1 MKMSSPRTGAGSFH
15 LTEAEDRFRAA
26 QQSLFAETGTQANSL
41 FVTIAEP
48 PMRVHVLE
56 AGSGQ
61 PVLMIHG
68 GNSVAAAWEPL
79 LSLLQSHFHLYAP
92 DRPGCGLTEKIDYR
106 RVAFREHAVA
116 FVRSVMD
123 SLGLE
128 RADLVGNSMGGY
140 WALVFALAHP
150 DRVNR
155 LALVGEPAGS
165 TQRLTWFHRLTA
177 TPGLNRLL
185 YATILKTRR
194 EQARKRL
201 GRLVAHP
208 VRASETFLDVTYT
221 GAVLPG
227 AKLAWLSMLER
238 VAPPFRPNEL
248 TYALRNELRHLR
260 RPVLLIWGD
269 HDFFSPS
276 WGQELCQ
283 HLPEARLEIVSD
295 AGHFPWV
302 DEPEHVAELLR
313 DFLGTAQLASAS
325 K

>member
-1 MKMSSPRTGAGSFH
+1 MKMSSPKTSIDSHRM
-15 LTEAEDRFRAA
+15 TEAEDRFWAA
-26 QQSLFAETGTQANSL
+26 QERLFAQTGTQASSR
-41 FVTIAEP
+41 FVAIAEP
-48 PMRVHVLE
+48 AMRVHVLE

-79 LSLLQSHFHLYAP
+79 LSLLQPHFHLYAP

-106 RVAFREHAVA
+106 RVAFREHAVT
-116 FVRSVMD
+116 FVRSIMD
-123 SLGLE
+123 AVDLE
-128 RADLVGNSMGGY
+128 RASLIGNSMGGY

-150 DRVNR
+150 DRVDR

-165 TQRLTWFHRLTA
+165 TEKLTWFHRLTA

-185 YATILKTRR
+185 YATILKARR
-194 EQARKRL
+194 EQTRERL

-208 VRASETFLDVTYT
+208 ERVSEAFLDVTYA

-227 AKLAWLSMLER
+227 ARLAWLSMLER

-248 TYALRNELRHLR
+248 TYALRDELRHLR
-260 RPVLLIWGD
+260 CPVLLIWGD
-269 HDFFSPS
+269 HDFFAPS
-276 WGQELCQ
+276 WGEELCRYI
-283 HLPEARLEIVSD
+283 PEAHLEVVAD

-302 DEPEHVAELLR
+302 DDPKRVATLLR
-313 DFLGTAQLASAS
+313 DFLGTGQLP
-325 K
+325 

>member
-1 MKMSSPRTGAGSFH
+1 M
-15 LTEAEDRFRAA
+15 TEAEDRFREA
-26 QQSLFAETGTQANSL
+26 QERLFAQTGTRANSR
-41 FVTIAEP
+41 FVTIPEP
-48 PMRVHVLE
+48 AMRVHVLE
-56 AGSGQ
+56 AGSGH

-79 LSLLQSHFHLYAP
+79 LSLLQPHFHLYAP

-123 SLGLE
+123 VLGLE
-128 RADLVGNSMGGY
+128 RASLMGNSMGGY
-140 WALVFALAHP
+140 WALVFALANP
-150 DRVNR
+150 DRVDR

-165 TQRLTWFHRLTA
+165 TEKLTRFHRLTA

-185 YATILKTRR
+185 YATILKARR
-194 EQARKRL
+194 EEARERL

-208 VRASETFLDVTYT
+208 ERVSEAFLDVAYA

-227 AKLAWLSMLER
+227 ARLAWLSMLER

-248 TYALRNELRHLR
+248 TYALREELRTLR
-260 RPVLLIWGD
+260 CPVLLIWGD
-269 HDFFSPS
+269 HDFFAPS
-276 WGQELCQ
+276 WGEELCRYI
-283 HLPEARLEIVSD
+283 PEAHLEVVVG

-302 DEPEHVAELLR
+302 DEPEHVAVLTR
-313 DFLGTAQLASAS
+313 NFLDTR
-325 K
+325 

>member
-1 MKMSSPRTGAGSFH
+1 MSSPKTSIDSHRT
-15 LTEAEDRFRAA
+15 TEAEVRFRAT
-26 QQSLFAETGTQANSL
+26 QRRLFAQTGTRANSR
-41 FVTIAEP
+41 FVAIAEP
-48 PMRVHVLE
+48 AMQVHVLE

-79 LSLLQSHFHLYAP
+79 LSLLQPHFHLYAP

-116 FVRSVMD
+116 FVRSIMD
-123 SLGLE
+123 ALGLE
-128 RADLVGNSMGGY
+128 RANLVGNSMGGH

-150 DRVNR
+150 DRVDR

-165 TQRLTWFHRLTA
+165 TEKLTWFHRLTA

-185 YATILKTRR
+185 YATILKARR
-194 EQARKRL
+194 EQARERL

-208 VRASETFLDVTYT
+208 ERVSEAFLDVAYA

-227 AKLAWLSMLER
+227 ARLAWLSMLER

-248 TYALRNELRHLR
+248 TYALRDELRTLR
-260 RPVLLIWGD
+260 CPVLLIWGD
-269 HDFFSPS
+269 HDFFAPS
-276 WGQELCQ
+276 WGEELCRYI
-283 HLPEARLEIVSD
+283 PEAHLEVVAD

-302 DEPEHVAELLR
+302 DDPKRVATLLR
-313 DFLGTAQLASAS
+313 DFLGTGQLP
-325 K
+325 

>member
-1 MKMSSPRTGAGSFH
+1 MKMSSPKTSFDSH
-15 LTEAEDRFRAA
+15 RMTEAEDRFREA
-26 QQSLFAETGTQANSL
+26 QERLFAQTGTRANSR

-48 PMRVHVLE
+48 AMRVHVLE
-56 AGSGQ
+56 AGSGE

-79 LSLLQSHFHLYAP
+79 FSLLQPHFHLYAP

-116 FVRSVMD
+116 YVRSVMD
-123 SLGLE
+123 VLGLE
-128 RADLVGNSMGGY
+128 RASFVGNSMGGY

-150 DRVNR
+150 DRVDR

-165 TQRLTWFHRLTA
+165 TEKLTWFHRLTA

-185 YATILKTRR
+185 YATVLRARR
-194 EQARKRL
+194 EQTRERL

-208 VRASETFLDVTYT
+208 ERVSEAFLDVAYA

-227 AKLAWLSMLER
+227 ARLAWLSMLER

-248 TYALRNELRHLR
+248 TYALRDDLRNLR
-260 RPVLLIWGD
+260 CPVLLIWGD
-269 HDFFSPS
+269 HDFFAPS
-276 WGQELCQ
+276 WGEELCRYI
-283 HLPEARLEIVSD
+283 PEAHLEVVAE

-313 DFLGTAQLASAS
+313 NFLGT
-325 K
+325 

>member
-1 MKMSSPRTGAGSFH
+1 MKTSSPKTSIDSYRM
-15 LTEAEDRFRAA
+15 TEAEDRFRAA
-26 QQSLFAETGTQANSL
+26 QETLFAQTGTQARSR
-41 FVTIAEP
+41 FVAISEP
-48 PMRVHVLE
+48 AMRVHVLE

-79 LSLLQSHFHLYAP
+79 LSLLQPHFHLYAP

-116 FVRSVMD
+116 FVRSIMD
-123 SLGLE
+123 ALGLE
-128 RADLVGNSMGGY
+128 QASLVGNSMGGY

-150 DRVNR
+150 DRIDR

-165 TQRLTWFHRLTA
+165 TEKLTWFHRLTA

-185 YATILKTRR
+185 YATVLKARR
-194 EQARKRL
+194 EQAREKL
-201 GRLVAHP
+201 GRLAAHP
-208 VRASETFLDVTYT
+208 ERVSEAFLDVTYA

-227 AKLAWLSMLER
+227 ARLAWLSMLER

-248 TYALRNELRHLR
+248 TYALRHELRYLQ
-260 RPVLLIWGD
+260 RPVLIIWGD
-269 HDFFSPS
+269 HDFFAPS
-276 WGQELCQ
+276 WGEVLCRY
-283 HLPEARLEIVSD
+283 LPEAHLEVVAD

-302 DEPEHVAELLR
+302 DAPEHVATLLR
-313 DFLGTAQLASAS
+313 NFLGTG
-325 K
+325 